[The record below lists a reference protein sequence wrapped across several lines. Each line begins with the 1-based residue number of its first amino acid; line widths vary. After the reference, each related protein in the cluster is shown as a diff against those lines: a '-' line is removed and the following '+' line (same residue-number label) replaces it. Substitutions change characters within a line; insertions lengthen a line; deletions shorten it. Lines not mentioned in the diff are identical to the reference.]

1 MDTEL
6 RLRIS
11 SNLIEDLKKE
21 ADELGLSLS
30 AYVRFI
36 LNKRNKNA

>member
-1 MDTEL
+1 MEKEL

-11 SNLIEDLKKE
+11 TKLIEELKKE
-21 ADELGLSLS
+21 ANNLGLSLS

-36 LNKRNKNA
+36 LNTKRNA